1 MKERERASRI
11 WKSTCRLRFLL
22 PPPFL
27 QTCFIGIASYF
38 LLFLKHPNK
47 YLFLTYINIFDFFY
61 SHYYTIINILF
72 FIYNIIT
79 ALEIKTPSY
88 DYIVYI
94 PAKLGFVIQ
103 SLTILY
109 SDSSIISSRWFELLH
124 VWLFVV
130 LLLYTYITIAFTS
143 APDAKLHVFTLGK
156 YFKGRRACIAYI
168 GSTCSFDFY
177 YYSLL

>member
-1 MKERERASRI
+1 M
-11 WKSTCRLRFLL
+11 
-22 PPPFL
+22 
-27 QTCFIGIASYF
+27 
-38 LLFLKHPNK
+38 
-47 YLFLTYINIFDFFY
+47 
-61 SHYYTIINILF
+61 
-72 FIYNIIT
+72 
-79 ALEIKTPSY
+79 
-88 DYIVYI
+88 YI

-156 YFKGRRACIAYI
+156 YLREGERASRI
-168 GSTCSFDFY
+168 
-177 YYSLL
+177 

>member
-1 MKERERASRI
+1 M
-11 WKSTCRLRFLL
+11 
-22 PPPFL
+22 
-27 QTCFIGIASYF
+27 
-38 LLFLKHPNK
+38 
-47 YLFLTYINIFDFFY
+47 YINIFEFFY
-61 SHYYTIINILF
+61 HTPIHYYQYTF
-72 FIYNIIT
+72 FHLYYFT

>member
-1 MKERERASRI
+1 
-11 WKSTCRLRFLL
+11 
-22 PPPFL
+22 
-27 QTCFIGIASYF
+27 
-38 LLFLKHPNK
+38 
-47 YLFLTYINIFDFFY
+47 
-61 SHYYTIINILF
+61 
-72 FIYNIIT
+72 
-79 ALEIKTPSY
+79 
-88 DYIVYI
+88 VYI

-156 YFKGRRACIAYI
+156 YFNKRRERASRI
-168 GSTCSFDFY
+168 
-177 YYSLL
+177 